1 MKTRNQEHPPLPKN
15 KTTDNKGNVR
25 KRVFAKSG
33 TATLMLASGLTK
45 PACDI
50 LETKFRNMVEELGGK
65 VECSFLNWK

>member
-1 MKTRNQEHPPLPKN
+1 MKTRNQEHPPQPKK

-25 KRVFAKSG
+25 RRVFVKSG
-33 TATLMLASGLTK
+33 NATLMLASGLTK

-50 LETKFRNMVEELGGK
+50 LETKLRNTIEELGGK